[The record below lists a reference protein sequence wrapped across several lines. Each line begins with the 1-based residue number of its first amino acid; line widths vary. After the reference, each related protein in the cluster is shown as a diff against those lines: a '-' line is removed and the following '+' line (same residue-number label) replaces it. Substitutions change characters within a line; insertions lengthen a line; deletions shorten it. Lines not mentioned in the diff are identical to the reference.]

1 MLNRD
6 EFEEWVR
13 SCHSLYTI
21 FESRSDFYP
30 LSLRL
35 VEEWWR
41 NNGKYYINSEI
52 LESLHSKLQYLDDKY
67 YEEYFKI
74 KGELKRIIS
83 TAFNEFI
90 SRYFT
95 IGEHDNIGVAIA
107 PYLFTW
113 NLQRFKAYFE
123 RNPQFKLSDYFIA
136 LGREVSMLKDEIAY
150 FRGKRLIDSDIDS
163 DEDRIR
169 NLYVAIR
176 RILKKLNISYAGKKE
191 EEYVGTVKILHILA
205 PNYFPLL
212 DNEIAKAVELIK
224 DQGAITWPKYITWI
238 RGLRLWLQNY
248 VDVLEKLGNEF
259 KSSMLKLIDESFYIM
274 SSVNLSKRVPSLEI
288 MGTIKNEEYTIDGK
302 TPNPLCS

>member
-1 MLNRD
+1 MLSRD

-74 KGELKRIIS
+74 KGELKRIIP

-113 NLQRFKAYFE
+113 NLLRFKAYFA

-169 NLYVAIR
+169 NLYVAIQ
-176 RILKKLNISYAGKKE
+176 RILRELNINYAGKKE

-212 DNEIAKAVELIK
+212 DNEIAKAVGLK
-224 DQGAITWPKYITWI
+224 GAITWSKYITWTK
-238 RGLRLWLQNY
+238 GLRLWLQNY
-248 VDVLEKLGNEF
+248 VDVLEKLENEF
-259 KSSMLKLIDESFYIM
+259 KSSMLKLIDESLYIM
-274 SSVNLSKRVPSLEI
+274 STVNLSKRVPSLEI
-288 MGTIKNEEYTIDGK
+288 MKNY
-302 TPNPLCS
+302 

>member
-1 MLNRD
+1 MLSRD
-6 EFEEWVR
+6 EFEVWVR
-13 SCHSLYTI
+13 SCHGLYTI

-30 LSLRL
+30 LSLQL

-41 NNGKYYINSEI
+41 NNGKYRINDKI
-52 LESLHSKLQYLDDKY
+52 LKSLYSKLQYLDNKY
-67 YEEYFKI
+67 YEHFGV
-74 KGELKRIIS
+74 KGNLQRILS
-83 TAFNEFI
+83 NAFNKFI

-113 NLQRFKAYFE
+113 NLLRFKAYFE

-169 NLYVAIR
+169 NLYVAIQ
-176 RILKKLNISYAGKKE
+176 RILRELNISYAGKKE
-191 EEYVGTVKILHILA
+191 EEYVGTVKILHILV

-212 DNEIAKAVELIK
+212 DNEIAKAVGLK
-224 DQGAITWPKYITWI
+224 GAITWSKYITWTK
-238 RGLRLWLQNY
+238 GLRLWLQNY
-248 VDVLEKLGNEF
+248 VDVLEKLENEF
-259 KSSMLKLIDESFYIM
+259 KLSMLKLIDESLYIM
-274 SSVNLSKRVPSLEI
+274 STVTLSKRVPSLEI
-288 MGTIKNEEYTIDGK
+288 MKNY
-302 TPNPLCS
+302 

>member
-1 MLNRD
+1 MLSRD
-6 EFEEWVR
+6 EFEVWVR
-13 SCHSLYTI
+13 SCHGLYTI
-21 FESRSDFYP
+21 FESRTDFYP
-30 LSLRL
+30 ISLKL

-41 NNGKYYINSEI
+41 NNGKYHINDEI
-52 LESLHSKLQYLDDKY
+52 LKSLHSKLQYIDNKY
-67 YEEYFKI
+67 YKYFRV
-74 KGELKRIIS
+74 KGNLQGILS
-83 TAFNEFI
+83 SAFNEFI
-90 SRYFT
+90 SRHFT

-113 NLQRFKAYFE
+113 NLQRFKVYFE

-169 NLYVAIR
+169 NLYNAICT
-176 RILKKLNISYAGKKE
+176 ILKKLNISYAGKEE

-212 DNEIAKAVELIK
+212 DNKIAEAVKLIK
-224 DQGAITWPKYITWI
+224 KDKEKIEWPKYITWI

-248 VDVLEKLGNEF
+248 VDVLEKLENEF
-259 KSSMLKLIDESFYIM
+259 KSSMLKLIDESLYIM
-274 SSVNLSKRVPSLEI
+274 STVNLSKRVPSLEI
-288 MGTIKNEEYTIDGK
+288 MGTIKK
-302 TPNPLCS
+302 